1 MIRLAAPWMLA
12 FGVPIVLLVAWR
24 LRSLPRAHAGWTR
37 RLVQASLLL
46 AAIGA
51 ALALARLEV
60 GRSLDRVAVI
70 FLVDRS
76 RSVEGAD
83 DPLEPV
89 RRATEAMGTDDLA
102 GLVAFG
108 AVAATEVAP
117 SPRPTFGV
125 ARASIA
131 RDATDLGAAIRRG
144 LADLP
149 GDHVAR
155 LVLVSD
161 GVETRGDA
169 LAAAAVAAGRGVP
182 IDVVSI
188 EREAR
193 PEIAIERVRLPPVAD
208 PEQPL
213 ELRVV
218 TRATDAARV
227 RVVVRRDGAPIAS
240 GETEIRAGADVLTLR
255 EVAPAP
261 GVHRYEVLLEPLD
274 PSLDGAPENN
284 EGSALIRVSG
294 GSRALVLAGQPPE
307 AQALANAL
315 RGAGVEVEVGG
326 PERVPADLAEM
337 ATYDLIVLS
346 DLSARAFTDA
356 QMSALAAYVRDLGGG
371 LLMAGARDAF
381 GLGGYSMTPI
391 EEVLPATF
399 DLRRRRDRA
408 SLAMVI
414 AIDKS
419 GSMGIEAIPGT
430 TKLDLA
436 NEAAARSA
444 MLLSALDRVAVAHV
458 DTEVTWTQPMTV
470 VEHPQQIAAAVRGA
484 EVGGGGILV
493 DLTLE
498 AAYDVLA
505 DQPTQLKH
513 LLLFSDG
520 QDSEEMTH
528 ARALVRDAARQQITT
543 SIVSMGNGPDTP
555 ELEQLSRIGGGRFY
569 IVEDLT
575 ELPRIFTQETIAA
588 SRAALVDHAF
598 RATLGEPSDA
608 TRGIDF
614 GAAPALGGHAVVNPR
629 PRASVLLGATDDDPL
644 LLVHQHGVGRSGI
657 FTTDVGSAWGRSWL
671 TWEGYDA
678 LFGQLGRSLARSP
691 ERRDAQIGVT
701 LDGGRGQI
709 RVEAV
714 DELGRVRNYLDL
726 SATIA
731 GPGGRSSEV
740 ALTQTASGRYEAP
753 FDADAP
759 GPYLVTVRE
768 RGEGLV
774 GSAGVVRARG
784 DELRGEG
791 TDHATLAQIAALTG
805 GTVREGDLGAVF
817 RDRPPA
823 VYAYAPAWREL
834 VLASMLLMLLSVALR
849 RLVLPDLRRK
859 RAAVG
864 EVVTG
869 ARPAAP
875 RTEAKAAAASAEADP
890 EPTPVEAPEES
901 PPEPAPAPDPDT
913 LAETLLARK
922 KRKR

>member
-12 FGVPIVLLVAWR
+12 IGLPIVLLVLWR
-24 LRSLPRAHAGWTR
+24 IRKLPRTHAGWTR
-37 RLVQASLLL
+37 RAVQASLLL
-46 AAIGA
+46 AAVAG
-51 ALALARLEV
+51 ALALARLEL
-60 GRSLDRVAVI
+60 GRSIDRVAVV

-83 DPLEPV
+83 DPLAPV
-89 RRATEAMGTDDLA
+89 NAAIAAMQPDDLA

-117 SPRPTFGV
+117 SPRPSFGV

-131 RDATDLGAAIRRG
+131 RDATDIGAAIRRG

-149 GDHVAR
+149 GDHVPR
-155 LVLVSD
+155 MVLITD
-161 GVETRGDA
+161 GAETRGDA

-182 IDVVSI
+182 IDVVAI
-188 EREAR
+188 ERAPR
-193 PEIAIERVRLPPVAD
+193 SEIAVERVRLPPVAD
-208 PEQPL
+208 PDQPL

-218 TRATDAARV
+218 TRATEAARV
-227 RVVVRRDGAPIAS
+227 RVVVRRDGTPIAT

-274 PSLDGAPENN
+274 AASDSTPENN

-294 GSRALVLAGQPPE
+294 GSRALVLAERPDE
-307 AQALANAL
+307 AQAVAAAL
-315 RGAGVEVEVGG
+315 RDAGVEVALGG
-326 PERVPADLAEM
+326 VERVPADLAEL
-337 ATYDLIVLS
+337 ATYDLVVLS
-346 DLSARAFTDA
+346 DLNARAFTDA

-381 GLGGYSMTPI
+381 GLGGYSFTPI

-419 GSMGIEAIPGT
+419 GSMMVEAVPGT
-430 TKLDLA
+430 TKLALA

-458 DTEVTWTQPMTV
+458 DTEVSWTLPMTP
-470 VEHPQQIAAAVRGA
+470 VEDPQRIAAIVRGA
-484 EVGGGGILV
+484 EPGGGGILV
-493 DLTLE
+493 DITLE
-498 AAYDVLA
+498 ASYEALD

-520 QDSEEMTH
+520 SDSEEMTN
-528 ARALVRDAARQQITT
+528 ARALVRDAAARHITT

-555 ELEQLSRIGGGRFY
+555 ELEQLSRLGGGRFY
-569 IVEDLT
+569 IVEDMT
-575 ELPRIFTQETIAA
+575 QLPRIFTQETIAA
-588 SRAALVDHAF
+588 SRAALVDRAF
-598 RATLGEPSDA
+598 RARLGEPSEV

-614 GAAPALGGHAVVNPR
+614 GAAPSLGGHAVVNAR
-629 PRASVLLGATDDDPL
+629 PRASVLLGATEEDPL
-644 LLVHQHGVGRSGI
+644 LAVHQHGVGRSAV
-657 FTTDVGSAWGRSWL
+657 FTTDLGAAWGRPWL
-671 TWEGYDA
+671 AWDGYAA
-678 LFGQLGRSLARSP
+678 LVGQLGRSLARSP

-701 LDGGRGQI
+701 LEGGQGQI

-740 ALTQTASGRYEAP
+740 ALTQTASGRYEAS

-805 GTVREGDLGAVF
+805 GTVREGALERVF
-817 RDRPPA
+817 TERPPA

-834 VLASMLLMLLSVALR
+834 VMASMILLLASVALR
-849 RLVLPDLRRK
+849 RLVLPSRLRGSK
-859 RAAVG
+859 IRAEAVAHPATN
-864 EVVTG
+864 VANVQAVST
-869 ARPAAP
+869 APPAPIADAPPAAP
-875 RTEAKAAAASAEADP
+875 D
-890 EPTPVEAPEES
+890 EP
-901 PPEPAPAPDPDT
+901 PPAAPAPEAPPDT

-922 KRKR
+922 KKKR

>member
-12 FGVPIVLLVAWR
+12 IGVPIVLLVLWR
-24 LRSLPRAHAGWTR
+24 IRRLPRTHAGWTR
-37 RLVQASLLL
+37 RAVQASLLL
-46 AAIGA
+46 AALAG
-51 ALALARLEV
+51 ALALARLEL
-60 GRSLDRVAVI
+60 GRTIDRVAVV

-83 DPLEPV
+83 DPLAPV
-89 RRATEAMGTDDLA
+89 NAATAAMQPDDLA

-117 SPRPTFGV
+117 SPRPSFGV

-131 RDATDLGAAIRRG
+131 RDATDIGAAIRRG

-149 GDHVAR
+149 GDHVPR
-155 LVLVSD
+155 MVLISD
-161 GVETRGDA
+161 GAETRGDA

-182 IDVVSI
+182 IDVVAI
-188 EREAR
+188 ERAPR
-193 PEIAIERVRLPPVAD
+193 SEIAVERVRLPPVAD
-208 PEQPL
+208 PDQPL

-227 RVVVRRDGAPIAS
+227 RVVVRRDGAPIAT

-255 EVAPAP
+255 EIAPAP

-274 PSLDGAPENN
+274 AGSDSTPENN

-294 GSRALVLAGQPPE
+294 GSRALVLAERPDE
-307 AQALANAL
+307 AQAVAAAL
-315 RGAGVEVEVGG
+315 RDAGVEVALGG
-326 PERVPADLAEM
+326 VERVPADLAEL
-337 ATYDLIVLS
+337 ATYDLVVLS
-346 DLSARAFTDA
+346 DLNARAFTDA

-381 GLGGYSMTPI
+381 GLGGYSFTPI

-419 GSMGIEAIPGT
+419 GSMMVEAVPGT
-430 TKLDLA
+430 TKLALA

-458 DTEVTWTQPMTV
+458 DTEVSWTLPMTP
-470 VEHPQQIAAAVRGA
+470 VEDPQRIAAIVRGA
-484 EVGGGGILV
+484 EPGGGGILV
-493 DLTLE
+493 DITLE
-498 AAYDVLA
+498 ASYEALD

-520 QDSEEMTH
+520 SDSEEMTN
-528 ARALVRDAARQQITT
+528 ARALVRDAAARHITT

-555 ELEQLSRIGGGRFY
+555 ELEQLSRLGGGRFY
-569 IVEDLT
+569 IVEDMT
-575 ELPRIFTQETIAA
+575 QLPRIFTQETIAA
-588 SRAALVDHAF
+588 SRAALVDRAF
-598 RATLGEPSDA
+598 HPALGEPSEV

-614 GAAPALGGHAVVNPR
+614 GAAPALGGHAVVNAR
-629 PRASVLLGATDDDPL
+629 PRASVLLGATEEDPL
-644 LLVHQHGVGRSGI
+644 LAVHQHGVGRSAV
-657 FTTDVGSAWGRSWL
+657 FTTDLGAAWGRPWL
-671 TWEGYDA
+671 AWDGYAA
-678 LFGQLGRSLARSP
+678 LLGQLGRSLARSP

-701 LDGGRGQI
+701 LDGGQGQI

-740 ALTQTASGRYEAP
+740 ALTQTASGRYEAS

-805 GTVREGDLGAVF
+805 GTVREGALERVF
-817 RDRPPA
+817 TERPPA

-834 VLASMLLMLLSVALR
+834 VMASMILLLLSVALR
-849 RLVLPDLRRK
+849 RLVLPTRR
-859 RAAVG
+859 RASKTAVAAHPATNVAG
-864 EVVTG
+864 VQTP
-869 ARPAAP
+869 PAA
-875 RTEAKAAAASAEADP
+875 A
-890 EPTPVEAPEES
+890 
-901 PPEPAPAPDPDT
+901 PAPAADAPAPGPDEPPPETPAPEAPPDT

-922 KRKR
+922 KKKR